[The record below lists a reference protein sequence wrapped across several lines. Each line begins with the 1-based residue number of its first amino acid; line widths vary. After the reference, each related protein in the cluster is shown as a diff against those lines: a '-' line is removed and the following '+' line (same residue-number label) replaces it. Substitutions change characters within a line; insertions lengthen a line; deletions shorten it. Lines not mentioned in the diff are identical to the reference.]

1 MTTKTATPGN
11 RAGRRGWNSV
21 LIGHWAIPAILAVA
35 SPLCWG
41 QLGDVTLRS
50 DHPVYPGEG
59 AFQTAEDCVRFAVE
73 SARARNDQEKALA
86 VFDWLLTH
94 QWHLASPQEFRVPG
108 KVPGSGS
115 DDDLIV
121 YDAARGRFSYGYGLC
136 GTVHAW
142 NEPYWRVLGFD
153 VRRRAFPGHVNSE
166 VFYDGAWRMYDTDM
180 AGVVFKR
187 DGTVAG
193 YADIVADLDLLTL
206 EGPPRPRYPFAWPSD
221 FKTMRNGWREV
232 ARQGESS
239 WYAMHH
245 GGYEAAPGIVS
256 LRRGESMQRLFDRDA
271 FGGPNRRRFWHVQ
284 AGGPSRNWTFAN
296 AASGRPEHRGATSNA
311 RNEATYANVVF
322 DLRPDP
328 TDPTWLTQPQVAASG
343 VAAFPDGWIARG
355 GGTAVLTLDHTSP
368 YVIAGDPVDDA
379 DPIRGRATDGLVV
392 SGVVQPDPAHP
403 NGAAATVHLE
413 VSPDGGQTW
422 TESHRLKGP
431 FRLDLTEAVKGRDQ
445 WRVRLSWSGATRIES
460 LRCVTTCQS
469 SQAMPPRLTPGGCRV
484 LFRSRPRAVVSVRPL
499 LADEKETTE
508 LFEVASQRSANLQFV
523 GRTAKNRIA
532 YKVNGP
538 RPAQVVFRVP
548 AGAERRLVGL
558 SAAAR
563 FGVRSPTPKG
573 AKFGLEVSTDQG
585 ASWSPLA
592 LVEPP
597 ETNAFSSGWVAGR
610 VSLEE
615 SRPAQAW
622 VKVTLDGGGY
632 PTSLLAFEAY
642 GLVETPPPGPA
653 RIVHE
658 WREKDQARHH
668 VVEVPAGSEVF
679 EYEVPTGQ
687 VEPSDLHD
695 LAVRIEAL

>member
-1 MTTKTATPGN
+1 MLGLKSAP
-11 RAGRRGWNSV
+11 V
-21 LIGHWAIPAILAVA
+21 L
-35 SPLCWG
+35 G
-41 QLGDVTLRS
+41 QLGDATLRT

-59 AFQTAEDCVRFAVE
+59 AFQTAEDCVRFAIE
-73 SARARNDQEKALA
+73 TARARDDQEKALA

-94 QWHLASPQEFRVPG
+94 QWHLDSPREFRAPG
-108 KVPGSGS
+108 KVPGPGS

-142 NEPYWRVLGFD
+142 NEPYWRALGFD
-153 VRRRAFPGHVNSE
+153 VRRRAFPGHVTSE
-166 VFYDGAWRMYDTDM
+166 VFHDGAWRMYDTDM

-206 EGPPRPRYPFAWPSD
+206 EGPPRPRYPFAWPGD
-221 FKTMRNGWREV
+221 FDAMRTGWREV

-256 LRRGESMQRLFDRDA
+256 LRRGESVRRLFDRDA
-271 FGGPNRRRFWHVQ
+271 FGGPNRRRFWHVEP
-284 AGGPSRNWTFAN
+284 GGPRRNWTFAN
-296 AASGRPEHRGATSNA
+296 AATGRPEHRGATSNA
-311 RNEATYANVVF
+311 RNDATYANVVF

-328 TDPTWLTQPQVAASG
+328 TDPDWLTQPHVAASG
-343 VAAFPDGWIARG
+343 VAASPNGWIARDD
-355 GGTAVLTLDHTSP
+355 GTAMLTLDHTSP

-379 DPIRGRATDGLVV
+379 DPIQGRATDGLVV
-392 SGVVQPDPAHP
+392 SGVVQTDS
-403 NGAAATVHLE
+403 NGNAAQARLE

-422 TESHRLKGP
+422 TDSHSLSGP

-445 WRVRLSWSGATRIES
+445 WRLRLSWSSATRIES

-484 LFRSRPRAVVSVRPL
+484 LFRSRPRAVVPVRPL
-499 LADEKETTE
+499 LADETETTE
-508 LFEVASQRSANLQFV
+508 RFEVAAQRSANLQFV
-523 GRTAKNRIA
+523 GRSAERREA
-532 YKVNGP
+532 YRVNGP

-548 AGAERRLVGL
+548 AGLEQRLVGL
-558 SAAAR
+558 SVAAR

-573 AKFGLEVSTDQG
+573 ARFGLEVSTDQG
-585 ASWSPLA
+585 ATWSPLA
-592 LVEPP
+592 TVAPP
-597 ETNAFSSGWVAGR
+597 ETNAFSSGWIDGR
-610 VSLEE
+610 TSFGE
-615 SRPAQAW
+615 SRPAEAW

-658 WREKDQARHH
+658 WREKDQTRRH
-668 VVEVPAGSEVF
+668 VVEVPAGSEVL
-679 EYEVPTGQ
+679 EYEVPTGR
-687 VEPSDLHD
+687 VDPGDLRD
-695 LAVRIEAL
+695 LAVRIEAR